1 MSSAEAL
8 INDLLPA
15 HVAAAMLSCPR
26 GAAATAGVQEGA
38 LFRYSRGS
46 WQPTPRQ
53 SLLGIPASSG
63 GKGSCSALESYIDDA
78 EITSWLE
85 HCDDDSGS
93 GGTPLSAPCVPLQN
107 QQQHLDPHQAQQQI
121 HEHEP
126 SGGATPDCPSPEH
139 HSSCS
144 LSPLLTPKRQS
155 FDFTAG
161 LSLSPLP
168 SRDEVLPPDP
178 PRNASPCKGSRFSR
192 ALRSA
197 WKRSL
202 SLTGS
207 RMENRDPPAPNSSN
221 AAARTRIPSAGGFN
235 APQTAAACYADWH
248 PEV

>member
-1 MSSAEAL
+1 MW
-8 INDLLPA
+8 LLPC
-15 HVAAAMLSCPR
+15 CPAR
-26 GAAATAGVQEGA
+26 EGPPPLLA
-38 LFRYSRGS
+38 FRKVHCSGIHEAPGS
-46 WQPTPRQ
+46 QRLGSP
-53 SLLGIPASSG
+53 SLAYPLPVG
-63 GKGSCSALESYIDDA
+63 GKAVVPPWSL
-78 EITSWLE
+78 TSMTRKSRLGWSTAMTTVE
-85 HCDDDSGS
+85 VVGPPCRPPACPCKTSSNIWIHTRRSSRYMSMNPRAGQPR
-93 GGTPLSAPCVPLQN
+93 TAPRLNTIPHAAFRRSSPQN
-107 QQQHLDPHQAQQQI
+107 ASPSTSQQ
-121 HEHEP
+121 
-126 SGGATPDCPSPEH
+126 G
-139 HSSCS
+139 
-144 LSPLLTPKRQS
+144 
-155 FDFTAG
+155 
-161 LSLSPLP
+161 SLSPLP